1 MLKPTGNPRH
11 SRRGNGVKWLGAL
24 LGLCLMFGAVAFT
37 ALRPPLDATAD
48 ADWIDDRAIAES
60 LERVEQLSGDV
71 EAAVEM
77 VAPGPS
83 IADLRSP
90 PEPDPVAVK
99 RRREINYTAAKL
111 RVISVMGGRH
121 PLANV
126 SGRIYRVG
134 DVIEASPRGDDVPVR
149 FQVVSI
155 SKDSLTLLVEEPEHD
170 LRVETTLTLGS
181 RRAR

>member
-37 ALRPPLDATAD
+37 ALRPPLDPTAD
-48 ADWIDDRAIAES
+48 ADWIDDRAIAGY
-60 LERVEQLSGDV
+60 LERTEQVSGDV

-77 VAPGPS
+77 VAPGPF
-83 IADLRSP
+83 IADLRPP
-90 PEPDPVAVK
+90 PEPDPVAVE
-99 RRREINYTAAKL
+99 RRRQINYTAAKL
-111 RVISVMGGRH
+111 RVKTVMGGRN

-126 SGRIYRVG
+126 NGRIYRVG
-134 DVIEASPRGDDVPVR
+134 DVIEASPGGYDVPVR

-170 LRVETTLTLGS
+170 LRVEKTLTLGS